1 MEEKKNLEVVTGD
14 NSKFSEL
21 DISAVHDNI
30 HPAKPKSASK
40 KPTNI
45 VIPKENKKHAKK
57 DEEDKEDTQNGY
69 GKR

>member
-30 HPAKPKSASK
+30 HPAKPKK
-40 KPTNI
+40 D
-45 VIPKENKKHAKK
+45 EE
-57 DEEDKEDTQNGY
+57 DEEDKEDTQNGC